1 MGNVYSGEKP
11 RDDPVVTPVKGT
23 LPDISAA
30 TPKVSLFDFQQGV
43 GPGELVKSCIEQTVK
58 YGPIATQKVGFMAL
72 NQQTKDPT
80 GSLKFTPTVILNAT
94 GVRLSLVSFKGLPD
108 YPAPAVIEPGECASF
123 LNVLN
128 SGPQGLVQYEAQVF
142 EGPFAG
148 WLAPTGD
155 ILKIPVFK
163 INVGSDPVSPSTA
176 KARVQ
181 DKAGG
186 APTVVSTLTWTSKFT
201 PSAEGS
207 VFQYTLTQ
215 SLD

>member
-1 MGNVYSGEKP
+1 MGATVSAEAVP
-11 RDDPVVTPVKGT
+11 STGT
-23 LPDISAA
+23 LPDISAT
-30 TPKVSLFDFQQGV
+30 TPKVSLFKFTSM
-43 GPGELVKSCIEQTVK
+43 GPELIAACVKQATDPEFSD
-58 YGPIATQKVGFMAL
+58 IAD
-72 NQQTKDPT
+72 TK
-80 GSLKFTPTVILNAT
+80 LKFMQINAKNKINQLQGSVIRNAT
-94 GVRLSLVSFKGLPD
+94 GVRLSRVDLPSISLSVD
-108 YPAPAVIEPGECASF
+108 YPPPAVIEPGECASF

>member
-1 MGNVYSGEKP
+1 MGPELIAACVKQAT
-11 RDDPVVTPVKGT
+11 DPEFS
-23 LPDISAA
+23 DIA
-30 TPKVSLFDFQQGV
+30 D
-43 GPGELVKSCIEQTVK
+43 
-58 YGPIATQKVGFMAL
+58 
-72 NQQTKDPT
+72 TK
-80 GSLKFTPTVILNAT
+80 LKFMQINAKNKINQLQGSVIRNAT
-94 GVRLSLVSFKGLPD
+94 GVRLSRVDLPSIPLSVD
-108 YPAPAVIEPGECASF
+108 YPPPAVIEPGECASF